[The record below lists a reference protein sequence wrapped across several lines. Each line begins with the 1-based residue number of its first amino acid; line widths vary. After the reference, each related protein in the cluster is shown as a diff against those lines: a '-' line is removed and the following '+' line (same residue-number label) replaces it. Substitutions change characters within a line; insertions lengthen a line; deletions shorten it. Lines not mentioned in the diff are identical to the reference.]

1 MLIGYLNYRLPNV
14 ILNNASFQIGTDTM
28 VTGVFSH
35 FNLHRYNKKRHVN
48 KEHSRGPYN
57 VPLLSCCS
65 LYTV

>member
-35 FNLHRYNKKRHVN
+35 FNLHRYNKK
-48 KEHSRGPYN
+48 KTT
-57 VPLLSCCS
+57 CK
-65 LYTV
+65 